1 MKPEI
6 QLNSRY
12 NEDNRLIRI
21 GGEDSLK
28 YKLKASIDTYRVGI
42 IEGNPDEYSF
52 IDPSG
57 GPLITIGS
65 EIDSHIVKSIHKGGI
80 IEFES

>member
-1 MKPEI
+1 MKSEI
-6 QLNSRY
+6 KLKSRDGT
-12 NEDNRLIRI
+12 DNRLIQT
-21 GGEDSLK
+21 EEPNK
-28 YKLKASIDTYRVGI
+28 FKLKTDYDYWVSITNEDTG
-42 IEGNPDEYSF
+42 ECKF

-65 EIDSHIVKSIHKGGI
+65 EIEGHKVQTIYSNGI